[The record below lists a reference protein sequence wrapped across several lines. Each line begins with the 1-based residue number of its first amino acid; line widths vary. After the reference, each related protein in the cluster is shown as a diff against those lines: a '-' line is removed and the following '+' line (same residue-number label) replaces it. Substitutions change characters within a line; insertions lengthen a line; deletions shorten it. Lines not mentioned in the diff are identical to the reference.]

1 MTETQQP
8 DAKKKQMWIIAGV
21 AIVVIAIVLG
31 WYFGIFVPGQE
42 AAFLPPANAAYT

>member
-8 DAKKKQMWIIAGV
+8 DIKKKQMLIIAGA

-42 AAFLPPANAAYT
+42 AALLPPVNQ